1 MAIKLVAAITYSYNF
16 REIIPLVDIK
26 MLFFPEDIIKFFVGR
41 EMIEE
46 HTKKQGAAEIIAEAK
61 TKEAEGT
68 KTIAETKDETRSQQ
82 TYILTYYNPE
92 TNTVEKLATTNNVT
106 IKDETQK
113 KIEEAVGTHSG
124 YSLYS
129 MIAAPLIYTVVDP
142 HLLEKILNEREYS
155 TPPDYHGPTKIKVS
169 DQHTTAEIIA
179 ITQQEKAKEAFVE
192 TLQRKEKV
200 ESKIVQE
207 IVVLEEVVK
216 TLRKDETAEKALEKL
231 PPLTRARFIAALRK
245 KQLSRTV
252 IILLLEKDISFLKE
266 IKKKLGSLSLQ
277 DLIKLVDTMSALA
290 RGK

>member
-1 MAIKLVAAITYSYNF
+1 MAMKLVASITYTFNF
-16 REIIPLVDIK
+16 REIMPLLDIR
-26 MLFFPEDIIKFFVGR
+26 MLFIPEDIIKFFVGK
-41 EMIEE
+41 EMIEGQ
-46 HTKKQGAAEIIAEAK
+46 TKKQSAAEIIAEAK

-68 KTIAETKDETRSQQ
+68 KTVETRGERKSEQ

-113 KIEEAVGTHSG
+113 KIEEAVGRHSG
-124 YSLYS
+124 YPLYS
-129 MIAAPLIYTVVDP
+129 LIAAPLMYTVVDP

-155 TPPDYHGPTKIKVS
+155 TPPDFHGPTKVKVS
-169 DQHTTAEIIA
+169 DQHVAAEIIA
-179 ITQQEKAKEAFVE
+179 VTQQEKAKEAFVE
-192 TLQRKEKV
+192 TLQRKEKA
-200 ESKIVQE
+200 EAKIGQE

-231 PPLTRARFIAALRK
+231 PPLTRVRFIAALRK

-277 DLIKLVDTMSALA
+277 DLIRLVDTMRGLA